1 MKERPKLRPVSDEM
15 KEWAAHLDRELA
27 SWPDVTRR
35 PMFGMIVFYRR
46 GTIFAALPRTKSF
59 EPGNAVAF
67 KLYDPVDGLSDDP
80 RIVKPEK
87 VEGWIVFVLK
97 SSKDLNGAL
106 KWFDVAY
113 RQCVKKQVK
122 RSSR

>member
-15 KEWAAHLDRELA
+15 KEWAEHLDRELS
-27 SWPDVTRR
+27 SWPEVTRQ

-67 KLYDPVDGLSDDP
+67 KLYDPVNGLSDDP